1 MPAAELKGFTLFS
14 TISAR
19 RTLARVAVAGA
30 IAAIPLTALAMP
42 ASATPSTPG
51 VTRAWYDPYYDRC
64 AFGPFQ
70 NWSCNNN
77 PLFGWGYNQYGG
89 PYGQGFGPGMFGSS

>member
-1 MPAAELKGFTLFS
+1 MFS

-51 VTRAWYDPYYDRC
+51 ITQARYDPYYNNRC
-64 AFGPFQ
+64 DFGPFQ

-77 PLFGWGYNQYGG
+77 PLFGWGYGG
-89 PYGQGFGPGMFGSS
+89 PPYGRGPGGPGYGQQGFGPGMFGSS

>member
-1 MPAAELKGFTLFS
+1 MFS

-42 ASATPSTPG
+42 ASATPGTPG
-51 VTRAWYDPYYDRC
+51 ITQARHDPYYNNRC
-64 AFGPFQ
+64 DFGPFQ

-77 PLFGWGYNQYGG
+77 PLFGWGYGG
-89 PYGQGFGPGMFGSS
+89 PPYGRGPGYGQQGFGPGMFGSS

>member
-1 MPAAELKGFTLFS
+1 MFS

-30 IAAIPLTALAMP
+30 IAAIPLTAMAMP
-42 ASATPSTPG
+42 ASAAPNTPG
-51 VTRAWYDPYYDRC
+51 VAQVRYNPYYDRC
-64 AFGPFQ
+64 DFGPFQ

-89 PYGQGFGPGMFGSS
+89 PYGQGYGQGLGPGMFGSS

>member
-1 MPAAELKGFTLFS
+1 MFPTTNA
-14 TISAR
+14 AR
-19 RTLARVAVAGA
+19 RNLARVAVAGA
-30 IAAIPLTALAMP
+30 IAAMPLTALAMP
-42 ASATPSTPG
+42 ASAASGAPS
-51 VTRAWYDPYYDRC
+51 VTEVRYDPYYDQC

-89 PYGQGFGPGMFGSS
+89 PFGQGYGQGFGSGSFGSS